1 MNLNDF
7 VVLPNNK
14 ARSVKL
20 NARNLQELQME
31 TAILANESREIEEK
45 LQQLKDSM
53 SKEKAERGH
62 SQRFQWAS
70 GQFLKSNSL
79 SNGSKKDKESKLQ
92 KLSAGKLKIRVLKAE
107 ELTAPPQPPPPPPLL
122 TQMARKNRLRGRICG
137 QCEVKTAGIMCAEC
151 TENYCVGCFARFHQK
166 GALKFHKMIPTQA
179 ELQTH
184 VSARDVVSCFQK
196 QIDPGSCSSTFTTPN
211 PNPNPS
217 TTPSSNHILMC
228 NAITG
233 QGGESPE
240 KGRVAEENPD
250 CSKVLAVSHGEEKKV
265 DITGPPSS
273 LLRGEYSEE
282 ESARSFQE
290 ALKLWRG
297 KKNDGFWIPV
307 RPVSVSA
314 KATQTAL
321 PPDREAEGQRRGG
334 GEERVPVM
342 VEFTENSLTYMD
354 RLLLKKH
361 RRTPFEMYQPS
372 QAFSSDLKSLP
383 ATRAEEE
390 TASILN
396 EEEEDFRHYC
406 ASLFAVPVSRDRPE
420 PQVTTP
426 ESCLCIEVL
435 EETGRDMRGVSA
447 EKRADNSIE
456 VPSVQ
461 RISKKGRSLVPRT
474 ALPSDGSLGVISLSP
489 GATQPFK
496 QFRAPLQPKLA
507 QKLNSSKCQTSQ
519 AGSSVKSFP
528 SKSKLSTCP
537 TAENLTATESSIK
550 TSPSKSPPIFSRTV
564 YQSVAGCGS
573 PQRTSLLPHSQIKI
587 PKSSH
592 STPLYSADVLAMT
605 SNRSPIT
612 EEHLSLSPPISFS
625 LRSTFTVSSSSSTE
639 STLLPK
645 VNHPAP
651 LEKCPDSA
659 LLPDQ
664 PQSSQ
669 LFVEPISSP
678 KICESPRSNLM
689 SPKES
694 QHSLCDPESLQSD
707 NQLQLPL
714 SPETA
719 STHSP
724 AKHLEPALSQISVV
738 PSETLSKLS
747 LFDVTPPDEHST
759 YRSTRAFEDA
769 PNWSILKWVENE
781 STQSHQDT
789 NYIPSSSLLNVIQN
803 TPFAVKMDEDETLS
817 VDSGDDDMSSDSLG
831 MASQEEDTSDED
843 TQMQGPLMRG
853 RSREE
858 QENPAISHLEDSFV
872 RAEAETKKD
881 LQTDKSEQLPEL
893 STVIH
898 NKSSGSGSEQFC
910 DLDGFLPPG
919 LDMIAG
925 QPETPEHAHC
935 DPLHTCQSP
944 LRDSDPTGSEG
955 YRLSSRL
962 GAFKKEHLVSRMM
975 KGNHRQPTGIQIH
988 SSRTREV
995 SANEL
1000 GTSVDSEFS
1009 PAFPP
1014 LSQAAK
1020 DIMEICNVDQMGCED
1035 PDLEIDTTAHALSS
1049 LDQELKLMAK
1059 GTQALVAGTGNGGC
1073 QDQCGNPCVIR
1084 GGDANEQ
1091 EEEEVKTDRQSV
1103 LLLP

>member
-519 AGSSVKSFP
+519 AGSSVK
-528 SKSKLSTCP
+528 
-537 TAENLTATESSIK
+537 
-550 TSPSKSPPIFSRTV
+550 
-564 YQSVAGCGS
+564 Y
-573 PQRTSLLPHSQIKI
+573 
-587 PKSSH
+587 
-592 STPLYSADVLAMT
+592 
-605 SNRSPIT
+605 
-612 EEHLSLSPPISFS
+612 
-625 LRSTFTVSSSSSTE
+625 
-639 STLLPK
+639 
-645 VNHPAP
+645 
-651 LEKCPDSA
+651 
-659 LLPDQ
+659 
-664 PQSSQ
+664 
-669 LFVEPISSP
+669 
-678 KICESPRSNLM
+678 
-689 SPKES
+689 
-694 QHSLCDPESLQSD
+694 
-707 NQLQLPL
+707 
-714 SPETA
+714 
-719 STHSP
+719 
-724 AKHLEPALSQISVV
+724 
-738 PSETLSKLS
+738 
-747 LFDVTPPDEHST
+747 
-759 YRSTRAFEDA
+759 
-769 PNWSILKWVENE
+769 
-781 STQSHQDT
+781 
-789 NYIPSSSLLNVIQN
+789 
-803 TPFAVKMDEDETLS
+803 
-817 VDSGDDDMSSDSLG
+817 SGDDDMSSDSLG

-1059 GTQALVAGTGNGGC
+1059 AGTQALVAGTGNGGC